1 MMKTLSSNLV
11 AIALVLALFGCATAS
26 QPIPQPTE
34 KVLARTNAGE
44 IRSYE
49 GKQSGTV
56 IVNGSSEEVLEALRS
71 AYGDLGIDVEL
82 FDPPHGQ
89 VGNRNFTK
97 MYRLAGDRMSHF
109 VGCGITEMGQ
119 AADAFRVTMS
129 MVSAVTAAGS
139 GWQIDTRLD
148 AHADDLASSKG
159 RIACQSRGTLE
170 EKLNDLVAKQL
181 GSSR

>member
-1 MMKTLSSNLV
+1 MKTRSPNLA
-11 AIALVLALFGCATAS
+11 AIALGLALFGCATAS
-26 QPIPQPTE
+26 QPKPQPTE

-56 IVNGSSEEVLEALRS
+56 IVKGSSDEVLDALKS
-71 AYGDLGIDVEL
+71 SYGDLGIEVEL
-82 FDPPHGQ
+82 WDPPHGQ
-89 VGNRNFTK
+89 VGNRNFTR

-109 VGCGITEMGQ
+109 VGCGITETGQ
-119 AADAFRVTMS
+119 AADAFRITMS
-129 MVSAVTAAGS
+129 MVSDVTAAGD

-159 RIACQSRGTLE
+159 RIACQSKGNLE
-170 EKLNDLVAKQL
+170 EKLNGLVAKQL
-181 GSSR
+181 GP

>member
-1 MMKTLSSNLV
+1 MKTLTSSFA
-11 AIALVLALFGCATAS
+11 AIAVVLVLSGCATAS
-26 QPIPQPTE
+26 QPNPQPTE

-49 GKQSGTV
+49 GKQGGTITV
-56 IVNGSSEEVLEALRS
+56 KGSSEAVLEALRS
-71 AYGDLGIDVEL
+71 AYKDLGIDVEL
-82 FDPPHGQ
+82 WDPPHGQ
-89 VGNRNFTK
+89 VGNRSFTK

-119 AADAFRVTMS
+119 AADAFRITMS
-129 MVSAVTAAGS
+129 VVSDVTAAGD

-159 RIACQSRGTLE
+159 RIACQSKGTLE
-170 EKLNDLVAKQL
+170 EKLNELVAKHL
-181 GSSR
+181 GS

>member
-1 MMKTLSSNLV
+1 MKAQSSSFA
-11 AIALVLALFGCATAS
+11 AIALVLVLCGCATAS
-26 QPIPQPTE
+26 QPNPPPTE

-49 GKQSGTV
+49 GNRSGM
-56 IVNGSSEEVLEALRS
+56 IVVKGSSDVVLDALRS

-82 FDPPHGQ
+82 WDPTHRQ

-109 VGCGITEMGQ
+109 VGCGITETGQ
-119 AADAFRVTMS
+119 AADAFRITMS
-129 MVSAVTAAGS
+129 MVSDVTAAGD

-170 EKLNDLVAKQL
+170 EKLNGLVAKHL
-181 GSSR
+181 GS

>member
-1 MMKTLSSNLV
+1 MKMHSSSLAPV
-11 AIALVLALFGCATAS
+11 ALVLALCGCATAS
-26 QPIPQPTE
+26 QPTPQPTE

-49 GKQSGTV
+49 GKQSGTI
-56 IVNGSSEEVLEALRS
+56 IVKGSSDQVFEALRS

-82 FDPPHGQ
+82 WDPPHGQ

-119 AADAFRVTMS
+119 ASDAFRITMS
-129 MVSAVTAAGS
+129 MVSDVTAAGD

-170 EKLNDLVAKQL
+170 EKLNNLVAKHL
-181 GSSR
+181 GS

>member
-1 MMKTLSSNLV
+1 M
-11 AIALVLALFGCATAS
+11 
-26 QPIPQPTE
+26 
-34 KVLARTNAGE
+34 LARTSAGE

-49 GKQSGTV
+49 GKRAGTI
-56 IVNGSSEEVLEALRS
+56 IVKGSSDAVFEALRS
-71 AYGDLGIDVEL
+71 AYGELGIDVEL
-82 FDPPHGQ
+82 FDPAHGQ

-129 MVSAVTAAGS
+129 VVSDVSAAGKD
-139 GWQIDTRLD
+139 WQIDTRLD

-159 RIACQSRGTLE
+159 RIACQLKGTLE
-170 EKLNDLVAKQL
+170 EKLNGLVAKRL
-181 GSSR
+181 GS